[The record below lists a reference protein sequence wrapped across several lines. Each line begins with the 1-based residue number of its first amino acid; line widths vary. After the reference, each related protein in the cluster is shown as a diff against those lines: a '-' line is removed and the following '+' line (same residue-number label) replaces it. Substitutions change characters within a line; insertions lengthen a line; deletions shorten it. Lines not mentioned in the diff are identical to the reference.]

1 MNIAEAFFDESGTN
15 DDEKNLCL
23 GGYVFTVAAS
33 AAFEAEWRE
42 MLQRYGLQYFHMR
55 EFRQK
60 DKGVFQHLSS
70 EQRDASLQEAIKII
84 EKHAT
89 CGLAFSVEK
98 QALGDVAEGSPWSKE
113 YSFLANQT
121 FYGIEE
127 TFRSSAAGTVNYVF
141 EHGAEGWGQA
151 ESVYNEAKGRPD
163 LEAKYRLGQFRRETK
178 ESAVQLQAADLLVWS
193 TLRARRRVDEGG
205 KLGSAPE
212 LRRLMGVRLH
222 PHHWDRPAGE
232 MIQWVKTGLGTD
244 VAFLEWLQG
253 VSTTKFLRWL
263 KEGGPAAVD
272 YFRAV
277 FRDLR

>member
-1 MNIAEAFFDESGTN
+1 MTFAEAFFDESGTN

-23 GGYVFTVAAS
+23 GGYVFTVEAS
-33 AAFEAEWRE
+33 AAFEAGWRD
-42 MLQRYGLQYFHMR
+42 MLQRYGLRYFHMR

-60 DKGVFQHLSS
+60 DKGVFQHLSL
-70 EQRDASLQEAIKII
+70 EQREASLQEAITII

-89 CGLAFSVEK
+89 CGFAFSVEK
-98 QALGDVAEGSPWSKE
+98 RAFGDVALDSPWSKE

-127 TFRSSAAGTVNYVF
+127 TFRSSAAGAVNYVF
-141 EHGAEGWGQA
+141 EQGAEGWGEAEAVYKQA
-151 ESVYNEAKGRPD
+151 KARPG

-193 TLRARRRVDEGG
+193 TLRSRRLVDEGG

-222 PHHWDRPAGE
+222 PHHWDRAAGE
-232 MIQWVKTGLGTD
+232 MIQWVRTGLGTD
-244 VAFLEWLQG
+244 VAFLEWLQTG
-253 VSTTKFLRWL
+253 NNTEFLRWL
-263 KEGGPAAVD
+263 KHAGPVAVD
-272 YFRAV
+272 YFRAI
-277 FRDLR
+277 FRNVR